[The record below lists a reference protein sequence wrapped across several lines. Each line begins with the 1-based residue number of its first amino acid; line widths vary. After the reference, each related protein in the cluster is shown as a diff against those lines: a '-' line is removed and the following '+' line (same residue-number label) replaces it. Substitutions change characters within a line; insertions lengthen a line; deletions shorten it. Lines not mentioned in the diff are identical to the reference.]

1 MEFCGVLLGRLPPTP
16 KWHLPKYG
24 GEKEWSSIQQQGKGV
39 LGMRLNQ
46 LALEDAAL

>member
-1 MEFCGVLLGRLPPTP
+1 MGSYLGRFPPLP
-16 KWHLPKYG
+16 KWNLPKYG